1 MNIDEKRQERQLAGL
16 TKWNKAGGIGTL
28 NYETGVGKTHTA
40 FLLIQKIFESR
51 GLQKIAIA
59 VPSAPLIDKWKKD
72 IDNYI
77 ISPEQKESIVVYGAN
92 EIVVGNVHDEVYLLI
107 IDEIHEFFS
116 DNRENIIKGTYI
128 QHKYRLGLTGTPP
141 EDRQDF
147 RMLQGLCPIVDTI
160 DSKEALR
167 EGFIA
172 PYIVY
177 NLGVELTDYERG
189 LYDGITNRIE
199 EYFVYF
205 DKRFDTVQAC
215 ISGNPGMNNAQ
226 IHKERVAKFN
236 GWDTSIVGNPLQ
248 DEKNRKFNPY
258 KIGEYAFE
266 LMKLFRER
274 ATLLYNA
281 ENKLTTALKLVE
293 KFKSVKIICF
303 SESVQF
309 ADRLGLLINREFQT
323 KNLFEENAEGQE
335 HCVVFHSQLE
345 TKLVNN
351 PKTGKPMKFGLKR
364 QKDEAEAKIRSG
376 QAKVISTV
384 AALDK
389 GFDVHDLR
397 LAIITSRTSKV
408 TQWKQRTGRVKRLD
422 LFDETAVKIIVNV
435 YSIDTQ
441 DEAWVKN
448 GQRTDFMTIRE
459 VYDINSIEF

>member
-1 MNIDEKRQERQLAGL
+1 
-16 TKWNKAGGIGTL
+16 
-28 NYETGVGKTHTA
+28 
-40 FLLIQKIFESR
+40 
-51 GLQKIAIA
+51 
-59 VPSAPLIDKWKKD
+59 
-72 IDNYI
+72 
-77 ISPEQKESIVVYGAN
+77 
-92 EIVVGNVHDEVYLLI
+92 
-107 IDEIHEFFS
+107 
-116 DNRENIIKGTYI
+116 
-128 QHKYRLGLTGTPP
+128 
-141 EDRQDF
+141 
-147 RMLQGLCPIVDTI
+147 MLQGLCPIVDTI

-172 PYIVY
+172 PYVVY
-177 NLGVELTDYERG
+177 NLGVELTDHERDI
-189 LYDGITNRIE
+189 YDGITNRIE

-236 GWDTSIVGNPLQ
+236 GWDTSVVGNPLQ

-293 KFKSVKIICF
+293 KFGSVKIICF

-323 KNLFEENAEGQE
+323 RNLFEEGAEGQE

-345 TKLVNN
+345 TKIATN

-422 LFDETAVKIIVNV
+422 LFDEAAVKVIVNV
-435 YSIDTQ
+435 YAIDTQ